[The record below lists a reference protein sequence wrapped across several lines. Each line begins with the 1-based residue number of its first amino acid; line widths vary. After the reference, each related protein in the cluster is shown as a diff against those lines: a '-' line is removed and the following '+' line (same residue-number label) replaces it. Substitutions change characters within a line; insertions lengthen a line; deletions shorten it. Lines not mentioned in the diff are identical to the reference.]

1 MIEKYVSY
9 SHGITLPN
17 HDLFT
22 VFYKHT
28 LRGLRRQA
36 AALQIVEGNTDWCIV
51 KSFLYGG
58 WSCRLFPNNYSFTI
72 HAFLYKNSSRN
83 L

>member
-17 HDLFT
+17 HDLFP

-28 LRGLRRQA
+28 LRRLSIQA
-36 AALQIVEGNTDWCIV
+36 AALQVVEGRIYWGVVNRTYIIYRCYWP
-51 KSFLYGG
+51 SM
-58 WSCRLFPNNYSFTI
+58 
-72 HAFLYKNSSRN
+72 
-83 L
+83 